1 MGTAYFCFSKNIP
14 TSSDNAH
21 EPHCCHFFLNPEEA
35 SLSFPFDLTVLQ
47 QYMMKTIATLS
58 SLSSYHLSLRHSLQA
73 CQTGLLPGK
82 QPCAHLP
89 SCHQQKDWV
98 APPWGF
104 SSLRPVVPPRKM
116 SGQTQFARHTATTEA
131 SSFSA
136 VSNKLFYLL
145 LKSSLALLGVQID
158 RCNCNQTCAAGG
170 DECGHIQWQ
179 ACLLGP

>member
-1 MGTAYFCFSKNIP
+1 MNIQAGDQETAQGLGAELLVVIMWAQRIFVFQR
-14 TSSDNAH
+14 TSPPARTMLMSHTAVI
-21 EPHCCHFFLNPEEA
+21 FFFNPEEA

-47 QYMMKTIATLS
+47 QSMMKTIATLN

-98 APPWGF
+98 AQPWDF

-116 SGQTQFARHTATTEA
+116 SGQTQFAHHTATTEA

-145 LKSSLALLGVQID
+145 LKSSLALLGV
-158 RCNCNQTCAAGG
+158 
-170 DECGHIQWQ
+170 
-179 ACLLGP
+179 